1 MRVKLTTLSD
11 NKFKLLITADQDLI
25 DNTKTKVLRHMA
37 AKHVKLPGF
46 RAGKAPLNL
55 VEKHS
60 DPTQLQQEF
69 LDEAVNRLYA
79 QAIKAENLRPI
90 ANPKVS
96 LKKFV
101 PFTEFEFE
109 AEVEAIGNIKL
120 ANYKNIKMPRTKV
133 TIVDKDVTE
142 VLSGLRQRLAE
153 RKVVERPAKNGDEV
167 IIDFTGKDSQGKRIA
182 GADGKEQPIIIGSNT
197 FIPGFETNLI
207 GLKADQ
213 EKTFSLTFPKDY
225 TVNALQ
231 SKKVSFNVVIK
242 KINEII
248 EPKLDDSFAAK
259 AGPFKT
265 LAELKADI
273 KKQIG
278 IERQEQADREY
289 ENQLV
294 SKIAKASEVSV
305 PGVLVDEQVD
315 RNEQAERQN
324 LVYRGQTW
332 QEHLEDEGVTE
343 AQHRERNRPD
353 AEASVKAGLVL
364 SEIAQ
369 QEGLVVTPEEF
380 EIRLQ
385 ILKGQYTDKAM
396 QTELDKPENRRDIE
410 NRLLTEKTLA
420 KLVQYSQK

>member
-1 MRVKLTTLSD
+1 MRVKLTSLSGT
-11 NKFKLLITADQDLI
+11 KFKLLITADQSFM
-25 DNTKTKVLRHMA
+25 DNAKTVVLRHMA

-55 VEKHS
+55 VEKHA
-60 DPTQLQQEF
+60 DQTLLQQEF
-69 LDEAVNRLYA
+69 LDEAVNRLYL

-90 ANPKVS
+90 ANPKIN

-120 ANYKNIKMPRTKV
+120 ANYKNIKMTRPKI

-142 VLSGLRQRLAE
+142 VLAGLRLRLAE
-153 RKVVERPAKNGDEV
+153 RQAVDRPAKTGDEA
-167 IIDFTGKDSQGKRIA
+167 IIDFTGKDSK
-182 GADGKEQPIIIGSNT
+182 DQPISGANGKDQPIMIGGNT

-207 GLKADQ
+207 GLKAGE

-225 TVNALQ
+225 SVKALQ
-231 SKKVSFNVVIK
+231 SKKATFNVKVK
-242 KINEII
+242 KINQVI
-248 EPKLDDSFAAK
+248 EPKLDDVFAAQ

-278 IERQEQADREY
+278 IERQDEADREF

-294 SKIAKASEVSV
+294 AKIAAGSEVTV
-305 PGVLVDEQVD
+305 PSQLVDEQVE

-332 QEHLEDEGVTE
+332 QEHLTEEGITE
-343 AQHRERNRPD
+343 KQHRERNRPD

-364 SEIAQ
+364 TEISQ
-369 QEGLVVTPEEF
+369 QEGLSVTPEEL

-385 ILKGQYTDKAM
+385 ILRSQYTDNAM

-420 KLVQYSQK
+420 KLVEYAQK